1 VVKKILREEMEI
13 LNGNDGNE
21 IENETDDTKRS
32 MKLILKSDLLI
43 LHLFVW
49 FYVHKNE

>member
-1 VVKKILREEMEI
+1 MEI

-32 MKLILKSDLLI
+32 MKLMLKSKNHFISLL
-43 LHLFVW
+43 FR
-49 FYVHKNE
+49 K